1 MRDPLHTIFLAVVLF
16 TVGIVSA
23 GCDNTVDKP
32 IVQFPAPAADFPNAV
47 GSRWTYSVYYLPK
60 KQYDTLT
67 VTIYGD
73 TMLADGR
80 RASIWRYAW
89 SSDADTEYVTNR
101 GDTVK
106 GYFNDS
112 AGYELADEY
121 VYPLVP
127 GKRWADGI
135 PGDTSLVVNTGTYSV
150 PAGNFSQ
157 AVRIDRQFP
166 KQRDAL
172 WLSTW
177 VAPSVGIIAWKKY
190 HFDFGPF
197 EQVGSEE
204 YQLLRYTPAP

>member
-1 MRDPLHTIFLAVVLF
+1 MRASINTMFLVAMVFIIGMVPIACGNAV
-16 TVGIVSA
+16 
-23 GCDNTVDKP
+23 DQP
-32 IVQFPAPAADFPNAV
+32 IIQPPVPAADFPNAV
-47 GSRWTYSVYYLPK
+47 GSSWIYSVYYLPK

-73 TMLADGR
+73 TILADSQHV
-80 RASIWRYAW
+80 SIWRYAW
-89 SSDADTEYVTNR
+89 SNNADTEYVATS

-127 GKRWADGI
+127 GKHWADGL
-135 PGDTSLVVNTGTYSV
+135 PGDTSVVISAGTYSV
-150 PAGNFSQ
+150 PVGNFSQ
-157 AVRIDRQFP
+157 VVRIDRQFP

-177 VAPSVGIIAWKKY
+177 VAPSVGIIAWKKNR
-190 HFDFGPF
+190 FDFGPF

-204 YQLLRYTPAP
+204 YQLLRYTPAR